1 MKKHKKIKFITSLAI
16 TGLVIFSIVILLNR
30 DNLAKIS
37 KGKSKNADQTLLSY
51 KIYNNDDNNNIQL
64 LVTIDSE
71 AGIEYIKQ
79 PNGLTIYGYGKNKI
93 AIDYKYHL
101 GQEDIFEIKET
112 NKKVSNEKISISETG
127 NEEAPLIIMNA
138 EQLANIQHFADEK
151 LKDNISKDKIYYRLG
166 ANIDLN
172 EIEWTPIGSKND
184 PFIGTLDGGGYTI
197 SNLKYENAE
206 EDNVGLFKYVS
217 GTLKNI
223 KLENAVVTGKD
234 NVGGLVGYST
244 GTLDSNTVNAKVTG
258 NDSIGGLVGYSTG
271 SLIGNSIET
280 TINGVSNVGGIVG
293 TAKNK
298 VNYNTTNGIVIAT
311 GDNLGGIVGN
321 GDEIKEITNNTS
333 NIKVEGM
340 NNVGGLIGSYNRTT
354 WQGSPMIDIESNE
367 VNGDINGISCVGGMI
382 GRAYKIYS
390 QITLQSNKNK
400 GNINGTI
407 YIGGIIGYLQI
418 GNGNNNITTYGYI
431 QNCYSIGN
439 ITAIENYAGGII
451 GYQVVIGG
459 GQKGY
464 GYFYL
469 ENCYSTGKITVTEG
483 YAGGLIGKTRTI
495 GTGSSAAG
503 IGRTYINNCF
513 STSNINGKSN
523 IGGIAGEIERYART
537 NGPGYSYIDITNVYA
552 TGKTEGESNTEPLIG
567 SYTETVTNGKKGKF
581 TITGTYWVP
590 ETTGLLT
597 STYGTMKNLSDM
609 FYASQ
614 FPTFDF
620 STIWKIDEGN
630 SMPYLINLDK
640 PDTVNK

>member
-16 TGLVIFSIVILLNR
+16 TGLVIFSIVIILNR
-30 DNLAKIS
+30 DNLTKIS
-37 KGKSKNADQTLLSY
+37 KGESKNADQTLLSY
-51 KIYNNDDNNNIQL
+51 IIYNNDDNNNIQL
-64 LVTIDSE
+64 LVTIASD

-138 EQLANIQHFADEK
+138 EQLANIQHFADGK

-184 PFIGTLDGGGYTI
+184 PFVGTLDGGGYTI
-197 SNLKYENAE
+197 SNLKYENTE

-258 NDSIGGLVGYSTG
+258 NDGIGGLVGYSTG

-298 VNYNTTNGIVIAT
+298 VNYNITDGIVIAT

-340 NNVGGLIGSYNRTT
+340 NNVGGLIGSYSRTT
-354 WQGSPMIDIESNE
+354 WQSPPTIDIESNE
-367 VNGDINGISCVGGMI
+367 VNGDINGISCVGGMV
-382 GRAYKIYS
+382 GKAYKANS
-390 QITLQSNKNK
+390 KITLKFNRNK
-400 GNINGTI
+400 GNVNGTI

-418 GNGNNNITTYGYI
+418 GHGSNVTTYGYV
-431 QNCYSIGN
+431 QSCYSIGN
-439 ITAIENYAGGII
+439 ITATENYAGGLI
-451 GYQVVIGG
+451 GYQYVIGG
-459 GQKGY
+459 GQGGY

-469 ENCYSTGKITVTEG
+469 ENCYSTGDITVTEG

-495 GTGSSAAG
+495 GTGSSSAG
-503 IGRTYINNCF
+503 TGRTYINNCF
-513 STSNINGKSN
+513 STSNINGKNN

-537 NGPGYSYIDITNVYA
+537 DGPGNSYIDITNVYA
-552 TGKTEGESNTEPLIG
+552 TGKVEGESNTEPLIG

-590 ETTGLLT
+590 ETTGLST
-597 STYGTMKNLSDM
+597 STYGTMKNLSNM

-620 STIWKIDEGN
+620 STIWKIDEGT
-630 SMPYLINLDK
+630 SMPYLVNLDK